1 MSLTIKEG
9 EFVSLLGPSGCGK
22 TTILRM
28 VAGLVEPSRGRILIG
43 DDDVTALP
51 PNKRGLG
58 LVFQSYALFPH
69 LTVFENVAFG
79 LRRRKVAG
87 AELDKRVKEALA
99 RVRLDAFGERYPRQ
113 LSGGQQQRVAI
124 ARALAP
130 QPRVLLFDEPL
141 SNLDAQLRDEMQIEL
156 KRLQRGL
163 GITTL
168 FVTHDQGEALS
179 MSDRVG
185 VHGERRHAAVCDA
198 RGYLSSPRDRF
209 RRRLHRKTE
218 PAFGNGRF
226 AQRSRRK
233 RAARRRPHIAGRP
246 RRCTR
251 RCGRRCR
258 HPPGGG
264 LVCAAAERRT
274 ARSRAWWPCVP
285 SAAHASNM
293 WSGSP
298 MTSSWSP
305 KRLRAGPNSAL
316 AIGSEVSL
324 AIDPALGLRNA
335 GGGGRMIRYR
345 HGMMLLAPLALVLAG
360 FFLLPVLM
368 MLPTSFR
375 EYAPG
380 LGTGDPGRMDARELH
395 AHRH

>member
-1 MSLTIKEG
+1 MSALSFERLGKSYGDAAVVSDISLKIREG

-43 DDDVTALP
+43 SDDVTALP

-69 LTVFENVAFG
+69 LTVFENIAFG

-99 RVRLDAFGERYPRQ
+99 MVRLADFGERYPRQ

-130 QPRVLLFDEPL
+130 RPRVLLFDEPL

-185 VHGERRHAAVCDA
+185 VMAKGVMQQFATPEEIYHRPATGFVASFI
-198 RGYLSSPRDRF
+198 GKPN
-209 RRRLHRKTE
+209 RLPGTV
-218 PAFGNGRF
+218 
-226 AQRSRRK
+226 
-233 RAARRRPHIAGRP
+233 AARAGK
-246 RRCTR
+246 
-251 RCGRRCR
+251 
-258 HPPGGG
+258 GG
-264 LVCAAAERRT
+264 
-274 ARSRAWWPCVP
+274 
-285 SAAHASNM
+285 
-293 WSGSP
+293 
-298 MTSSWSP
+298 
-305 KRLRAGPNSAL
+305 
-316 AIGSEVSL
+316 SL
-324 AIDPALGLRNA
+324 ARWAT
-335 GGGGRMIRYR
+335 
-345 HGMMLLAPLALVLAG
+345 PLIC
-360 FFLLPVLM
+360 PQ
-368 MLPTSFR
+368 PPSTSR
-375 EYAPG
+375 WAQWS
-380 LGTGDPGRMDARELH
+380 MSSSARKQSGC
-395 AHRH
+395 

>member
-1 MSLTIKEG
+1 MSSLTFDRLGKSYGDATVVSNVSLTIKEG

-28 VAGLVEPSRGRILIG
+28 AAGLVEPDRGRVLIG
-43 DDDVTALP
+43 EEDVTALP
-51 PNKRGLG
+51 PNKRSLG

-99 RVRLDAFGERYPRQ
+99 LVRLDAFGGRHPRQ

-130 QPRVLLFDEPL
+130 HPRVLLFDEPL

-185 VHGERRHAAVCDA
+185 VMAKGVMQQFAAPEEI
-198 RGYLSSPRDRF
+198 Y
-209 RRRLHRKTE
+209 HR
-218 PAFGNGRF
+218 PATGFVASF
-226 AQRSRRK
+226 
-233 RAARRRPHIAGRP
+233 IGRP
-246 RRCTR
+246 NRLSGQVVSRD
-251 RCGRRCR
+251 GA
-258 HPPGGG
+258 GGSVRLGAGPILPIANVNAREGAKVDLVIRQEAIQLRSGPAESGSLSGTVALRSFSGARVQYVVKLTDGVELIAEAPSSGASSG
-264 LVCAAAERRT
+264 LAVGGAVSLCIDPQSIFATAAE
-274 ARSRAWWPCVP
+274 
-285 SAAHASNM
+285 AA
-293 WSGSP
+293 
-298 MTSSWSP
+298 T
-305 KRLRAGPNSAL
+305 
-316 AIGSEVSL
+316 
-324 AIDPALGLRNA
+324 
-335 GGGGRMIRYR
+335 
-345 HGMMLLAPLALVLAG
+345 
-360 FFLLPVLM
+360 
-368 MLPTSFR
+368 
-375 EYAPG
+375 
-380 LGTGDPGRMDARELH
+380 
-395 AHRH
+395 